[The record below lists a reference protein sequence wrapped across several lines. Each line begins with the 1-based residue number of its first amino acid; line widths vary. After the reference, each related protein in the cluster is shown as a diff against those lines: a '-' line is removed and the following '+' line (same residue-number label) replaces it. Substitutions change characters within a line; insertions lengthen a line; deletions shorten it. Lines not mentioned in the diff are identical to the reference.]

1 MGALLFF
8 HIRVTNI
15 KLIHEK
21 KSMSGVAQADSKV
34 VVAWMWSLTDGNLSY
49 LCLGTTFLLVAETF
63 KIKNFET

>member
-1 MGALLFF
+1 M
-8 HIRVTNI
+8 
-15 KLIHEK
+15 K
-21 KSMSGVAQADSKV
+21 KNLCPGVAQADSKV

>member
-1 MGALLFF
+1 M
-8 HIRVTNI
+8 
-15 KLIHEK
+15 K
-21 KSMSGVAQADSKV
+21 KNLCPEVAQADSKV